1 MAAHLTSHTIVLLQ
15 ATGNYQSRSYLDFP
29 TVSAAIDAVVK
40 MYEHKLN
47 EMNPRA
53 QQITYDVADLFKYI
67 DSFNDICAL
76 VLDKSSGKYDP
87 KDREWIKEKVR
98 YTNGLCPPLTPCRS
112 IPSCADRPLRY
123 RTFLCSERAM
133 LMSFYQQNLNS
144 YVLGPGLCRIL
155 LQLVP
160 LLSHRQDLIS
170 MFCTPFLYY

>member
-15 ATGNYQSRSYLDFP
+15 ASGNYQSRSYLDFP
-29 TVSAAIDAVVK
+29 TVAAAIDAVVK

-87 KDREWIKEKVR
+87 KDREWIKEKVPNPQR
-98 YTNGLCPPLTPCRS
+98 LYCFTARRS
-112 IPSCADRPLRY
+112 THSCADRPLRY
-123 RTFLCSERAM
+123 SVGSIAK
-133 LMSFYQQNLNS
+133 
-144 YVLGPGLCRIL
+144 
-155 LQLVP
+155 
-160 LLSHRQDLIS
+160 
-170 MFCTPFLYY
+170 

>member
-1 MAAHLTSHTIVLLQ
+1 MAAHLTSHTIILLQ

-53 QQITYDVADLFKYI
+53 QQITYDVADLFKYV

-76 VLDKSSGKYDP
+76 VLDKGSGKYDP

-98 YTNGLCPPLTPCRS
+98 DFLALCSALTPNRS
-112 IPSCADRPLRY
+112 TLSCADRPPRLRAY
-123 RTFLCSERAM
+123 SIVKGAFK
-133 LMSFYQQNLNS
+133 
-144 YVLGPGLCRIL
+144 
-155 LQLVP
+155 
-160 LLSHRQDLIS
+160 
-170 MFCTPFLYY
+170 